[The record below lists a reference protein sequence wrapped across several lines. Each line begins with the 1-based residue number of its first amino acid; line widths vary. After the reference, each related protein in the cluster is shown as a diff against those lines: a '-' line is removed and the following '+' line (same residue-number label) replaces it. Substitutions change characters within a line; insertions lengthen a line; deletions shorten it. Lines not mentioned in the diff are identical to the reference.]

1 MRSNTRLFLIAG
13 LLVAV
18 GLALVVSGFASGSP
32 DGLERVAEDK
42 GFLETAQDHLFA
54 DGPLADY
61 AVKGVDNERL
71 STGLS
76 GLVGVLITFGVGLA
90 QGAAPGALAPART
103 PGPPG
108 RPDRWGPATATRSTS
123 PGRARCTAPGPSAS

>member
-1 MRSNTRLFLIAG
+1 VRSRTLRLFLVAG
-13 LLVAV
+13 LLVTA
-18 GLALVVSGFASGSP
+18 GLALVVSGFAASSP

-42 GFLETAQDHLFA
+42 GFLETARDHLFA

-76 GLVGVLITFGVGLA
+76 GLIGVLVTFGVGWALFA
-90 QGAAPGALAPART
+90 LVRALRSRREDSDPTRAP
-103 PGPPG
+103 
-108 RPDRWGPATATRSTS
+108 
-123 PGRARCTAPGPSAS
+123 